1 MAQRRMFSLRIIDT
15 DKFLDMP
22 ATARELY
29 FELGMRADDD
39 GFISN
44 AKTIRRMVGAS
55 EEDLRMLIKKDYLI
69 AWEDGVVVITD
80 WRAQNQ
86 IRKDRYKDTLYVDK
100 LKELVINENGRYIKA
115 QEVGCQSGNQ
125 MATNRQPNGN
135 HLAPQV
141 RLVKDR
147 LVKDRLDNNN
157 NNDYIEI
164 DLKGLTPTSGQL
176 DRFGSLIDGLPVDLV
191 QYAIDK
197 TMAIADNPSI
207 NYAATIIKHWLRAGI
222 TTLAQA
228 QDDERQRNGAALDEI
243 DPATG
248 EHVKIP
254 IFKLADQEGSGNNGL
269 S

>member
-1 MAQRRMFSLRIIDT
+1 MAQRRMFSLRVIDT

-55 EEDLRMLIKKDYLI
+55 EEDLRMLVKKGYLI

-115 QEVGCQSGNQ
+115 PEVGCQSGNQ
-125 MATNRQPNGN
+125 MATNRQPVVN
-135 HLAPQV
+135 
-141 RLVKDR
+141 
-147 LVKDRLDNNN
+147 
-157 NNDYIEI
+157 
-164 DLKGLTPTSGQL
+164 QL
-176 DRFGSLIDGLPVDLV
+176 S
-191 QYAIDK
+191 Q
-197 TMAIADNPSI
+197 M
-207 NYAATIIKHWLRAGI
+207 
-222 TTLAQA
+222 
-228 QDDERQRNGAALDEI
+228 GALSQ
-243 DPATG
+243 
-248 EHVKIP
+248 VKI
-254 IFKLADQEGSGNNGL
+254 S
-269 S
+269 